1 MFERP
6 RSGERAV
13 LVRLGFGAPVDPE
26 DLQEFGSWRVSA
38 GAIPV
43 GTVTGRRERPD
54 PRYFMGSG
62 KAEELK
68 EAAHASAADVV
79 LVDHALSPSQERNLE
94 KLIERRVLDRNG
106 LILDIFAQRARSSEG
121 KLEVE
126 LAQLK
131 HIASR
136 LVRGWTH
143 LERQKGGIGLRGPGE
158 TQLESD
164 RRIIGQR
171 VRVLTKRL
179 EKIRQQRETG
189 RQARAEIPVPS
200 FALVGYT
207 NAGKSTLFRALTG
220 ADAYIADQLFA
231 TLDPTVRRL
240 TLPGGTAVVVADT
253 VGFIRE
259 LPHELVAAFQSTL
272 TEARAA
278 TLLLHVVDASNP
290 RRDEQIAQV
299 DTVLARDRRAARSR
313 SCWSTTRSTAWSEP
327 ARVDRDAHG
336 RATAVWI
343 SAEQGLGL
351 DLLRSAV
358 AERLA
363 RFARQARLRMPA
375 SAGALRSKL
384 YAAQAVRGERTA
396 DDGSMELAVELPD
409 LELLALART
418 AGVQILEVS
427 RQRAR
432 LVPPESSTYNRP
444 PFRARPS
451 SAQPRPRQNIPY
463 GLEPTQWRQEREPV
477 GPPPGPGRL

>member
-1 MFERP
+1 M
-6 RSGERAV
+6 
-13 LVRLGFGAPVDPE
+13 
-26 DLQEFGSWRVSA
+26 
-38 GAIPV
+38 
-43 GTVTGRRERPD
+43 
-54 PRYFMGSG
+54 
-62 KAEELK
+62 
-68 EAAHASAADVV
+68 
-79 LVDHALSPSQERNLE
+79 
-94 KLIERRVLDRNG
+94 LDRNG

-131 HIASR
+131 HISSR

-179 EKIRQQRETG
+179 EKLRQQRETG
-189 RQARAEIPVPS
+189 RQTRAEIPVPS

-220 ADAYIADQLFA
+220 NDAYIADQLFA
-231 TLDPTVRRL
+231 TLDPTVRRVM
-240 TLPGGTAVVVADT
+240 LPGGTWVVAADT

-290 RRDEQIAQV
+290 RRDEQMAHV
-299 DTVLARDRRAARSR
+299 DTVLAQIGAQDIPQLLVYNKIDRLQ
-313 SCWSTTRSTAWSEP
+313 EP
-327 ARVDRDAHG
+327 TRVDRDASG

-351 DLLRSAV
+351 DQLRGAV

-363 RFARQARLRMPA
+363 RFARQARVRMPA
-375 SAGALRSKL
+375 SAGALRSRL
-384 YAAQAVRGERTA
+384 YAAHAVRSESAG
-396 DDGSMELAVELPD
+396 DDGSMELSVELPD
-409 LELLALART
+409 LELLTLART
-418 AGVQILEVS
+418 AGVQILEVAGS
-427 RQRAR
+427 GAPCAPADLYLQ
-432 LVPPESSTYNRP
+432 
-444 PFRARPS
+444 S
-451 SAQPRPRQNIPY
+451 SAPFERDQVARTPAPAENPY

-477 GPPPGPGRL
+477 GPPPRPGRL